1 MPPDMLTSA
10 DRAIELAG
18 LSVQFKSRRESVTAV
33 DGVDLTVRRNGFL
46 SVIGPSGCG
55 KSTLLRVIAGL
66 IPPSSG
72 TAAILGGTTVSALR
86 SHAIGFVFQDPAL
99 MPWRTAVRNVQL
111 PLEVVKSAPGAAD
124 PMELLA
130 LVGLAGREHAYPHQ
144 LSGGQCQRVAI
155 ARALVTRPQILL
167 MDEPFGAL
175 DEITRDALN
184 AELLNL
190 WHSVDTTV
198 VFVTHSIAEAVF
210 LSERVAVMSSGPG
223 RVTAAV
229 DVPLPYPR
237 DLSIK
242 DRPEFTA
249 ITAQL
254 REHLRGRQ

>member
-1 MPPDMLTSA
+1 MLTSA

-18 LSVQFKSRRESVTAV
+18 LRVQFNSRRESVTAV
-33 DGVDLTVRRNGFL
+33 DGVNLTVRRNGFL

-66 IPPSSG
+66 ITPSSG
-72 TAAILGGTTVSALR
+72 TAAILGGTTLSALR
-86 SHAIGFVFQDPAL
+86 SRAIGFVFQEPAL

-111 PLEVVKSAPGAAD
+111 PLEVVKPAPRAAD
-124 PMELLA
+124 PVELLA
-130 LVGLAGREHAYPHQ
+130 LVGLAGRENAYPHQ

-223 RVTAAV
+223 RVTAVV